1 MATTARGRL
10 RLLLMPSLA
19 MAIMVMD
26 TAMVTVMDMAMEATA
41 MDITATMARGRLR
54 LLLLLSPAMD
64 TTVMDM
70 DMATVM
76 DMAMVAMDITM
87 ARDLLR
93 LSPDMDTTAMD
104 MDMDMATVTDTDT
117 AMDIMAT
124 TARGLLMLSPDM
136 ATTAMDMDMDMDM
149 ATTVT
154 DMAMATMDKSFC
166 YCLVQSRVQYKQRI
180 WTIWY

>member
-1 MATTARGRL
+1 MAMVTA
-10 RLLLMPSLA
+10 
-19 MAIMVMD
+19 MD
-26 TAMVTVMDMAMEATA
+26 TATDTA
-41 MDITATMARGRLR
+41 MDIMATMARGRLR

-64 TTVMDM
+64 TTAMDM

-87 ARDLLR
+87 ARGLLR
-93 LSPDMDTTAMD
+93 LSPDMDTTVMD
-104 MDMDMATVTDTDT
+104 TDMDMATVTDTDT

-149 ATTVT
+149 APTVT
-154 DMAMATMDKSFC
+154 DMVTAMATMDKSFC

-180 WTIWY
+180 W

>member
-1 MATTARGRL
+1 
-10 RLLLMPSLA
+10 
-19 MAIMVMD
+19 
-26 TAMVTVMDMAMEATA
+26 
-41 MDITATMARGRLR
+41 
-54 LLLLLSPAMD
+54 MD
-64 TTVMDM
+64 TTAMDM

-124 TARGLLMLSPDM
+124 MARGLLMLSPDM
-136 ATTAMDMDMDMDM
+136 ATTAMDMDMDMD
-149 ATTVT
+149 
-154 DMAMATMDKSFC
+154 MATMDKSFC